1 VRDENQTHLEFVH
14 YYTHLHLTPL
24 ILHAII
30 GAKRQMRMI
39 LNNDLGR
46 LACNKYA
53 STSGNFTLKIFA
65 IRHGNTRVLHHC
77 ARPFLYPHM

>member
-1 VRDENQTHLEFVH
+1 MRDENQTHLEFVH

-46 LACNKYA
+46 LACNKHA
-53 STSGNFTLKIFA
+53 STSALGIE
-65 IRHGNTRVLHHC
+65 VV
-77 ARPFLYPHM
+77 PFLSLIRLAMRNVVATIVWL